1 MLQDVLYSLGIFNA
15 QIQNIKHACNIFS
28 SLIVNSKD
36 FDYMF
41 CMIKG
46 APNQYDPA
54 LDVIILQ
61 KELDL
66 KDVG

>member
-1 MLQDVLYSLGIFNA
+1 MLQDVLYSLVFLMHKYKILNMHAIF
-15 QIQNIKHACNIFS
+15 FS
-28 SLIVNSKD
+28 SPIVNSKD